1 MSYFTGYETMKYG
14 ASFYDCVDR
23 SEKII
28 IYGAGN
34 ICRQFLSLFEVR
46 LKEKLIGIAVT
57 SMSGNDAVINGIR
70 VGTLDKFLND
80 LDATVIIAING
91 EEIVKGI
98 RKELKHKNFKKILA
112 VDFEKLNF
120 YRVLREI
127 PRSNMYL
134 GMDSSCSLPEETELL
149 EKELNIGKFLGSEE
163 LRETQG
169 IKFNTLSM
177 VWGGSSLLDY
187 ALLRGLVIKYQ
198 IETYLEIGT
207 YIGDSLTVVSDLV
220 KKCYSITVPEDHPA
234 HMRNWCHRNHTI
246 DYSNKLV
253 TGDNMIQYQED
264 SKEFDFGKINGSIGL
279 YFIDGD
285 HSYQGVLIDSLKVL
299 EHFDP
304 ENSFVVWH
312 DCRNSAGKIDLEVV
326 GAIYEATGDEYFKN
340 FFIFNNSMCGV
351 YIPDKYINDF
361 VKTMESDKLVTYQVV
376 LEKNEGEL

>member
-1 MSYFTGYETMKYG
+1 MTKN
-14 ASFYDCVDR
+14 
-23 SEKII
+23 
-28 IYGAGN
+28 AG
-34 ICRQFLSLFEVR
+34 
-46 LKEKLIGIAVT
+46 G
-57 SMSGNDAVINGIR
+57 G
-70 VGTLDKFLND
+70 
-80 LDATVIIAING
+80 
-91 EEIVKGI
+91 GI
-98 RKELKHKNFKKILA
+98 RKQLEDKNFKRILA

-120 YRVLREI
+120 YRVLCRI

-134 GMDSSCSLPEETELL
+134 GMESSCILPEEAELL
-149 EKELNIGKFLGSEE
+149 KKELNIGKFLSSGE
-163 LRETQG
+163 LRESQK